1 MEIQPSG
8 ENHIVFPKFGEQY
21 SYGKATTCVHNL
33 FSPPNRWVDLYGEV
47 CITSSNLTCNLTFVK
62 ASYWSA
68 RKHEVFGTII
78 SKDGTTQRN
87 LYGHWNEA
95 FFVGQPPSARSIWRM
110 GNMPE
115 EYSKY
120 YGFTRF
126 AIELNEISPGLK
138 EKLPNT
144 DTRCRPDQ
152 RLLEEGQLSESE
164 TLKLSLEQKQ
174 RERRK
179 ELEEQGIPH
188 TPTWFKKSKNNSR
201 QGTEQWEFSGGY
213 WDSRKN
219 AFKSATMEEL
229 W

>member
-1 MEIQPSG
+1 
-8 ENHIVFPKFGEQY
+8 
-21 SYGKATTCVHNL
+21 
-33 FSPPNRWVDLYGEV
+33 
-47 CITSSNLTCNLTFVK
+47 
-62 ASYWSA
+62 
-68 RKHEVFGTII
+68 
-78 SKDGTTQRN
+78 
-87 LYGHWNEA
+87 
-95 FFVGQPPSARSIWRM
+95 
-110 GNMPE
+110 MPE
-115 EYSKY
+115 EYTKY

-179 ELEEQGIPH
+179 QLEEQGIPH

-213 WDSRKN
+213 WESRKN
-219 AFKSATMEEL
+219 AFKSATIEEL